1 MGERI
6 KMNSKQQNG
15 NENKIAV
22 LFVANQRSYC
32 WRWQIGEAK
41 CLNWQIGKKLERGG
55 DGEEHEGASRQR
67 WGGRGR
73 GRGDIARCNY
83 RAIQLKKSFKKF

>member
-6 KMNSKQQNG
+6 KMDSKQQNG

-41 CLNWQIGKKLERGG
+41 CLNWQIGKKLER
-55 DGEEHEGASRQR
+55 DSE
-67 WGGRGR
+67 
-73 GRGDIARCNY
+73 
-83 RAIQLKKSFKKF
+83 

>member
-41 CLNWQIGKKLERGG
+41 RLNCQIGKKLARPGMAISGG
-55 DGEEHEGASRQR
+55 VGWLAKVE
-67 WGGRGR
+67 
-73 GRGDIARCNY
+73 
-83 RAIQLKKSFKKF
+83 